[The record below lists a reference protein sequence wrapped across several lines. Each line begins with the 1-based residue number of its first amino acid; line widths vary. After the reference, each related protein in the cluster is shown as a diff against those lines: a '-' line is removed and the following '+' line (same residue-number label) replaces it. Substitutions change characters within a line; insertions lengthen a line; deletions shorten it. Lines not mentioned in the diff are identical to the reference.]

1 MARLRKDGGFDE
13 RYSGGKF
20 TLILLL
26 AFGWFIFDYLSG
38 PSDSYICELMNKHLN
53 FCPDIYAV
61 MV

>member
-26 AFGWFIFDYLSG
+26 AVGWFVFDYLSG
-38 PSDSYICELMNKHLN
+38 PSDSFIC
-53 FCPDIYAV
+53 
-61 MV
+61 